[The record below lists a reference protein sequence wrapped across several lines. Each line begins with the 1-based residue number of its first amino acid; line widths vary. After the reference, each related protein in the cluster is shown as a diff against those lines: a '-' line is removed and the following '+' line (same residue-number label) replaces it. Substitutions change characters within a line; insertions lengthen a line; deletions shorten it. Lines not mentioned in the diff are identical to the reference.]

1 MASNSEQVI
10 EVQAMF
16 AAKDLSLCVEQ
27 RDGST
32 IVPRS
37 APSYG
42 YRFWVYLVSVRTGD
56 VQMRN
61 YGSGPSEL
69 LAIMATEQRW
79 LGEQEGS
86 GSMPGD
92 TYVEKAEERLRR
104 AIFETHHVIE
114 FCGAGL

>member
-1 MASNSEQVI
+1 MMESMASESEQVA

-16 AAKDLSLCVEQ
+16 AAKGLSLSVEQ

-42 YRFWVYLVSVRTGD
+42 YGFWVDLVRVRTGD
-56 VQMRN
+56 VSMRN

-79 LGEQEGS
+79 LVEQEGS
-86 GSMPGD
+86 GSMPGG
-92 TYVEKAEERLRR
+92 TYVEKGEERLRR
-104 AIFETHHVIE
+104 N
-114 FCGAGL
+114 GAGA